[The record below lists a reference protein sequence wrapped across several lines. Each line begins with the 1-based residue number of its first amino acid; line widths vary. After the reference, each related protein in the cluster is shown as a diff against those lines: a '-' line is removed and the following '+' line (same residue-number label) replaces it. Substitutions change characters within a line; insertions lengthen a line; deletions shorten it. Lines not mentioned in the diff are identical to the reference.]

1 MQSSLI
7 KFIILI
13 NIITNI
19 ITQKQYILL
28 LSWLKCKKIFE
39 QKRIEGRHLLTFESQ
54 KLNYFGKKGGWRIN
68 MYSYLSHVWYF
79 FQISS
84 NFLSLISSY
93 PLFKNVFQHTFIS
106 VNNRGRAPSKYLN
119 KLAIGFIFLYR
130 KLNNMDGVEQ
140 QYSTPQNDSIL
151 GFKWIKK
158 ITQNIV

>member
-1 MQSSLI
+1 MNHKSW
-7 KFIILI
+7 IIL
-13 NIITNI
+13 
-19 ITQKQYILL
+19 
-28 LSWLKCKKIFE
+28 E
-39 QKRIEGRHLLTFESQ
+39 
-54 KLNYFGKKGGWRIN
+54 KKGAGVLTCIRIWA
-68 MYSYLSHVWYF
+68 MSGTF

-158 ITQNIV
+158 ITQNIVLSYIHNNLTYITGDYTKLCLNIICNR